1 MPDEELRGER
11 GEPDARD
18 WSVPS
23 SDESGPGAANPHR
36 VYRKRQFR
44 RFLAV
49 VTLPGILLGSASI
62 AAAYGTGL
70 IGNSGNGDGGC
81 TQTVVTA
88 PNRGSFAINVQN
100 SNETPGQGA
109 EVASA
114 LEKRGFKIASV
125 SNAPDDVYVKKSAI
139 VYHGPK
145 GLDQALLVAQQIP
158 GATLWDDGRD
168 GTSVDV
174 VIGYGFGK
182 LIYAP
187 PPPPPTPA
195 EVKVNV
201 YNTTW
206 RSGLA
211 SQVASQLSTRGFRVA
226 DVGNDPDRA
235 FLPDE
240 VAALRYGPEGA
251 DAAKLLKRQLPDVLM
266 IKDERAGATV
276 DLVIGS
282 GFKKL
287 APVKK
292 ANPTPT
298 FPVPAETVTRPC
310 EG

>member
-1 MPDEELRGER
+1 
-11 GEPDARD
+11 
-18 WSVPS
+18 
-23 SDESGPGAANPHR
+23 
-36 VYRKRQFR
+36 
-44 RFLAV
+44 
-49 VTLPGILLGSASI
+49 
-62 AAAYGTGL
+62 
-70 IGNSGNGDGGC
+70 
-81 TQTVVTA
+81 
-88 PNRGSFAINVQN
+88 VQN
-100 SNETPGQGA
+100 SNETSGQGA

-125 SNAPDDVYVKKSAI
+125 SNAPDDVYIKKSAI

-158 GATLWDDGRD
+158 GATLWDDGR
-168 GTSVDV
+168 GGKSVDV
-174 VIGYGFGK
+174 VIGYGFSE

-211 SQVASQLSTRGFRVA
+211 SQVASKLSSRGFRVA
-226 DVGNDPDRA
+226 DVGNDPNRA

-251 DAAKLLKRQLPDVLM
+251 DAAKLLKKQLPDVLM
-266 IKDERAGATV
+266 IKDERAGKTV
-276 DLVIGS
+276 DLVIGN

-287 APVKK
+287 EPVKK
-292 ANPTPT
+292 AKPTPML
-298 FPVPAETVTRPC
+298 PLPAETVTRPC
-310 EG
+310 ED

>member
-1 MPDEELRGER
+1 MQGER
-11 GEPDARD
+11 DQPDAPD
-18 WSVPS
+18 PS
-23 SDESGPGAANPHR
+23 LPSWDESGSEGASPQR

-62 AAAYGTGL
+62 AAAYSTGL
-70 IGNSGNGDGGC
+70 IGNSHSAEGGC
-81 TQTVVTA
+81 TPTVVTA

-100 SNETPGQGA
+100 SNETAGQGG

-114 LEKRGFKIASV
+114 LEKRGFEIASV

-145 GLDQALLVAQQIP
+145 GLDQALLVAKQIP

-174 VIGYGFGK
+174 VIGYGFTK
-182 LIYAP
+182 LIFAP

-211 SQVASQLSTRGFRVA
+211 SQVASQLSSRGFRVA

-251 DAAKLLKRQLPDVLM
+251 DAAKLLKKQLPGVLM
-266 IKDERAGATV
+266 IKDERAGKTV
-276 DLVIGS
+276 DLVIGN

-298 FPVPAETVTRPC
+298 LPLPAETVTRPC
-310 EG
+310 SD